1 MVWAYYTISLEFYLK
16 NEHKKLPVLPEKNGQ
31 FPLRRGYA
39 ERSPTITHVSVA
51 RLINVAEDH

>member
-1 MVWAYYTISLEFYLK
+1 MVWAYYTISLDLYLK
-16 NEHKKLPVLPEKNGQ
+16 NEYKKLPALPEKNGQ

-39 ERSPTITHVSVA
+39 ERSPMITHVSVA

>member
-1 MVWAYYTISLEFYLK
+1 MVWAYYTINLDVYLK
-16 NEHKKLPVLPEKNGQ
+16 NKHKKLPALPEKNGQ

>member
-16 NEHKKLPVLPEKNGQ
+16 NEHKKTARSSGEERAVSFKK
-31 FPLRRGYA
+31 GYA